1 MKKTTLFAI
10 ASKRIKYFGINL
22 TKKTKD
28 LHENYKILLKE
39 VKVDINK

>member
-28 LHENYKILLKE
+28 VHGSNNVCRMLNQ
-39 VKVDINK
+39 